1 MSILVEEKDNIQ
13 KEIDKKIAWL
23 KMLSQNDEIQF
34 LDRSVLANLVEKIK
48 VYEDKKIVVVFNC
61 RDKYSEI
68 LRLLEKNK

>member
-1 MSILVEEKDNIQ
+1 MVEEKDNIQ
-13 KEIDKKIAWL
+13 EEIDKKIAWL

-68 LRLLEKNK
+68 LRLLEK